1 MNCLLCLKIVV
12 CISVCIGVWSVA
24 ESAERVSQVA
34 EGREDVCLIAVGYCR
49 SGATFSEWPGGKV
62 SSFWIFHLFDPKG

>member
-1 MNCLLCLKIVV
+1 MFLYYELTVFFV
-12 CISVCIGVWSVA
+12 CVCVCVCVGVWCVA

-49 SGATFSEWPGGKV
+49 SGATYPEWPGGKV
-62 SSFWIFHLFDPKG
+62 SSFWIFGIPF